1 MSQENEIKRI
11 LALSDAF
18 GPSGMEDEVSALVQ
32 NELKEIGISSQEDHM
47 RNVRAVLN
55 PDTDG
60 RMPKVMLDAH
70 LDEVG
75 IITQAVKP
83 NGTMTFLP
91 LGGWASVNFP
101 SSVFSIR
108 NQLNESVRAVIASK
122 PPHFMS
128 AEEKGKAPDVF
139 DMMLDCGS
147 RNQKDTE
154 QQFHLG
160 IGCFGVPN
168 VKADYLESQHLFFG
182 KAFDCR
188 IGVAAEIE
196 TLSRLK
202 HEELSCTVQASFP
215 VQEEVGER
223 GAMVNTHALK
233 PDVAICFEGC
243 PADDTFQES
252 WMVQAAMYKGPM
264 LRDFDVS
271 MITSPRFEKYAL
283 KLAEEKQIPVQKS
296 VRRGG
301 GTDGGKIHLE
311 GIPTIVIG
319 IPVRYIH
326 SGSCW
331 CTLDDYEHAVQLAV
345 ELCRNLNA
353 DVIASF

>member
-1 MSQENEIKRI
+1 MARETEIKRI
-11 LALSDAF
+11 IALSDAF
-18 GPSGMEDEVSALVQ
+18 GPSGMEDDVSALVKE
-32 NELKEIGISSQEDHM
+32 ELNRIGIVSEEDCM

-55 PDTDG
+55 PDAG
-60 RMPKVMLDAH
+60 GKKLRVMLDAH

-75 IITQAVKP
+75 VITQAVKP

-91 LGGWASVNFP
+91 LGGWAPVNFP
-101 SSVFSIR
+101 SSVFNLRNR
-108 NQLNESVRAVIASK
+108 NQESVKAVIASK

-128 AEEKGKAPDVF
+128 DDEKNKAPSVS
-139 DMMLDCGS
+139 DMVLDCGS
-147 RNQKDTE
+147 KSHKDTLE
-154 QQFHLG
+154 QYHLG

-202 HEELSCTVQASFP
+202 GEELPCTVLASFP
-215 VQEEVGER
+215 AQEEMGER
-223 GAMVNTHALK
+223 GAMANTHALK

-243 PADDTFQES
+243 PADDTFQEP
-252 WMVQAAMYKGPM
+252 WLIQAALYQGPM

-271 MITSPRFEKYAL
+271 MITCPRFERFAL
-283 KLAEEKQIPVQKS
+283 KLAEEKKIPVQES
-296 VRRGG
+296 VRQGG

-326 SGSCW
+326 SSSCW

-345 ELCRNLNA
+345 ELLKTLDA
-353 DVIASF
+353 DIAASF